1 MNAYDQLNLIR
12 ERLEDREAGPETIRL
27 VDKAIILAEPERD
40 NPLSI
45 SEQMMIRHLMKM
57 SNAIN
62 SYYIQNDLEG
72 LLTDIDNR
80 RPVRNDDDA
89 PDATTEGEKRP
100 LPHSY
105 YKTQKQQRQQN

>member
-1 MNAYDQLNLIR
+1 VNAYDQLNLIR

-27 VDKAIILAEPERD
+27 VDKAITLAEPERD

-80 RPVRNDDDA
+80 RTVRHDDDV
-89 PDATTEGEKRP
+89 PDATAEGEKRP
-100 LPHSY
+100 MPHSY
-105 YKTQKQQRQQN
+105 YKTQKQRQSN